1 VAVAA
6 LLALVM
12 PASGRADMV
21 SEWNTKREPCADR
34 EGRPGADRG
43 TPDLAMVHGA
53 CRSGDPVGNDRFE
66 SEVPMTTPS
75 SADARRD
82 ELVERLFG
90 SALGAMDLLCVYL
103 GDRLGLYQAL
113 ADTGPAT
120 SAELASE
127 AGVNERYAR
136 EWLEQQAMAGILE
149 VQDPNA
155 SDAERRYAVPAGH
168 DEVLLEGGSLNHMA
182 PMAQL
187 VVACA
192 LPIHARF
199 TQPLYGNLLA
209 TDWFPAVPTI
219 HDRLNGDPPAR
230 VADLACGLGRSSIAI
245 ARGYPKVT
253 VDGIDLDQASIERA
267 QQLLPASGVE
277 DRVAFH
283 CRDAADPELSGR
295 YDLVTIF
302 EALHDMSYPVDVL
315 RTARELLSD
324 GGRVLVAD
332 ERTAESFALDA
343 GDVERLYYGFSV
355 LHCLPVGMVGENA
368 AGTGTV
374 MRADTVRGYAEQAGF
389 ADCEVAPIENDF
401 WRFYLL
407 TP

>member
-1 VAVAA
+1 
-6 LLALVM
+6 M
-12 PASGRADMV
+12 TTTASADM
-21 SEWNTKREPCADR
+21 
-34 EGRPGADRG
+34 
-43 TPDLAMVHGA
+43 
-53 CRSGDPVGNDRFE
+53 
-66 SEVPMTTPS
+66 
-75 SADARRD
+75 RRD
-82 ELVERLFG
+82 ELVGRLFG

-103 GDRLGLYQAL
+103 GDRLGLYRAL
-113 ADTGPAT
+113 ADGGAST
-120 SAELASE
+120 SAELASA

-149 VQDPNA
+149 AQDPGA
-155 SDAERRYAVPAGH
+155 PDAERRYAVPAGH
-168 DEVLLEGGSLNHMA
+168 DEVLLDADSLNHMA

-192 LPIHARF
+192 LPVHAVLEAFRTGDGVPYADYGADLHEGQARF
-199 TQPLYGNLLA
+199 TKPLFDNLLA
-209 TDWFPAVPTI
+209 TDWLPAVPAI
-219 HDRLNGDPPAR
+219 HERLDRDPPAS

-245 ARGYPKVT
+245 ARGYPRVT
-253 VDGIDLDQASIERA
+253 VDGIDLDGASIQRA
-267 QQLLPASGVE
+267 QEALPGSGVE
-277 DRVAFH
+277 DRVTFH

-315 RTARELLSD
+315 RAARGLLAE
-324 GGRVLVAD
+324 GGRVLVGD
-332 ERTAESFALDA
+332 ERTAERFAPDA

-374 MRADTVRGYAEQAGF
+374 MREDTVRRYAGQAGF
-389 ADCEVAPIENDF
+389 AGFEVAPIENDF

>member
-1 VAVAA
+1 
-6 LLALVM
+6 
-12 PASGRADMV
+12 
-21 SEWNTKREPCADR
+21 
-34 EGRPGADRG
+34 
-43 TPDLAMVHGA
+43 
-53 CRSGDPVGNDRFE
+53 
-66 SEVPMTTPS
+66 MTTAA
-75 SADARRD
+75 SADVRRD

-103 GDRLGLYQAL
+103 GDRLGMYRAL
-113 ADTGPAT
+113 ADMGAST
-120 SAELASE
+120 SAELASA

-149 VQDPNA
+149 AVDSHA
-155 SDAERRYAVPAGH
+155 SDAERRYALPAGH
-168 DEVLLEGGSLNHMA
+168 EEVLLDAGSLNQMA

-192 LPIHARF
+192 LPIHAVLEAFGTGDGVPYADYGADLHEGQARF
-199 TQPLYGNLLA
+199 TQPLFDNLLA
-209 TDWFPAVPTI
+209 TDWFPAVAAI

-230 VADLACGLGRSSIAI
+230 IADVACGLGRSSIAI

-253 VDGIDLDQASIERA
+253 VDGIDLDQASIARA

-315 RTARELLSD
+315 QTARALLSD

-332 ERTAESFALDA
+332 EKTAERFALDA

-355 LHCLPVGMVGENA
+355 LHCLPVGMIGEDA

-374 MRADTVRGYAEQAGF
+374 MREDTVRGYAEQAGF

>member
-1 VAVAA
+1 
-6 LLALVM
+6 
-12 PASGRADMV
+12 
-21 SEWNTKREPCADR
+21 
-34 EGRPGADRG
+34 
-43 TPDLAMVHGA
+43 
-53 CRSGDPVGNDRFE
+53 
-66 SEVPMTTPS
+66 MTTAS
-75 SADARRD
+75 SIETRRD

-90 SALGAMDLLCVYL
+90 AALGAMDLLCVYL
-103 GDRLGLYQAL
+103 GDRLGMYKAL
-113 ADTGPAT
+113 ADAGAST
-120 SAELASE
+120 SAELAGA

-149 VQDPNA
+149 AEDPAA
-155 SDAERRYAVPAGH
+155 SDAERRYALPAGH
-168 DEVLLEGGSLNHMA
+168 HEVLLDAGSLNHMT

-187 VVACA
+187 TVACA
-192 LPIHARF
+192 LPIHAVVEAFRTGDGVPYADYGADLHKGQARF
-199 TQPLYGNLLA
+199 TQPLFDTLLA
-209 TDWFPAVPTI
+209 SEWFPAVPAI
-219 HDRLNGDPPAR
+219 HDRLAGDPPAR
-230 VADLACGLGRSSIAI
+230 VADVACGLGRSSIAI
-245 ARGYPKVT
+245 ARGYPRVT
-253 VDGIDLDQASIERA
+253 VDGIDLDQASIAEA
-267 QQLLPASGVE
+267 QQVLSASDVQ

-315 RTARELLSD
+315 RSARGLLAD

-332 ERTAESFALDA
+332 EKTADRFNLDA

-374 MRADTVRGYAEQAGF
+374 MREDTVRAYAHEAGF
-389 ADCEVAPIENDF
+389 ADCDVAPIENDF

>member
-1 VAVAA
+1 
-6 LLALVM
+6 
-12 PASGRADMV
+12 
-21 SEWNTKREPCADR
+21 
-34 EGRPGADRG
+34 
-43 TPDLAMVHGA
+43 
-53 CRSGDPVGNDRFE
+53 
-66 SEVPMTTPS
+66 MTTAS

-103 GDRLGLYQAL
+103 GDRLGLYRAL
-113 ADTGPAT
+113 ADTGPST

-149 VQDPNA
+149 AVDPGA

-168 DEVLLEGGSLNHMA
+168 DEVLLDGDSLNHMA

-187 VVACA
+187 LVACA
-192 LPIHARF
+192 LPIHAVLAAFATGDGVPYADYGADLHEGQARF
-199 TQPLYGNLLA
+199 TQPLFDNLLA
-209 TDWFPAVPTI
+209 TDWLPAVPVI

-230 VADLACGLGRSSIAI
+230 VADVACGLGRSSIAI
-245 ARGYPKVT
+245 ARAYPKVT
-253 VDGIDLDQASIERA
+253 VDGIDLDQASIARA

-315 RTARELLSD
+315 RTVRALLSD
-324 GGRVLVAD
+324 GGRVLVGD
-332 ERTAESFALDA
+332 EKTAERFALDA

-374 MRADTVRGYAEQAGF
+374 MREDTVRGYAEQAGF
-389 ADCEVAPIENDF
+389 AKCEVAPIESDV

>member
-1 VAVAA
+1 MATA
-6 LLALVM
+6 
-12 PASGRADMV
+12 
-21 SEWNTKREPCADR
+21 N
-34 EGRPGADRG
+34 
-43 TPDLAMVHGA
+43 
-53 CRSGDPVGNDRFE
+53 
-66 SEVPMTTPS
+66 
-75 SADARRD
+75 SADTRRD

-103 GDRLGLYQAL
+103 GDRLGMYRAL
-113 ADTGPAT
+113 ADTGPST
-120 SAELASE
+120 SAELASV
-127 AGVNERYAR
+127 ADVNERYAR
-136 EWLEQQAMAGILE
+136 EWLEQQAMAGIL
-149 VQDPNA
+149 VAVDLGA
-155 SDAERRYAVPAGH
+155 SDAERRYAMPAGH
-168 DEVLLEGGSLNHMA
+168 DEVLLDGGSLNHMA

-192 LPIHARF
+192 LPIHAVLEAFRTGAGVPYADYGADLHEGQARF
-199 TQPLYGNLLA
+199 TQPLFDNLLA
-209 TDWFPAVPTI
+209 TDWFPAVPAI

-230 VADLACGLGRSSIAI
+230 VADVACGLGRSSIAI
-245 ARGYPKVT
+245 ARAHPKVT
-253 VDGIDLDQASIERA
+253 VDGIDLDQASIMRA
-267 QQLLPASGVE
+267 QRLLPESGVE
-277 DRVAFH
+277 NRVAFH

-315 RTARELLSD
+315 RSSRGLLSD

-332 ERTAESFALDA
+332 ERTAERFALDA

-374 MRADTVRGYAEQAGF
+374 MREDTVRGFAEQAGF